1 MKVLFWIGVG
11 WLVYVYVGYPLILAV
26 LARIGRRIHPVIK
39 DDYLPSV
46 SVLVS
51 ARNEEKDIGWKVAET
66 LAWDY
71 PRDRLEVL
79 VASDASDDRTDEIL
93 QGIKDPRLKLVR
105 MEKRSGKGVA
115 LNRLAQLAQGEILFF
130 TDANARIPAHCLRRV
145 ARHFADERVG
155 CVTGDADHLKGQGDS
170 SVAKGTRAYWG
181 YETLVKYLE
190 NQIGSVLV
198 CVGRA
203 FATRRSNFEPL
214 QADLANDLELPMRIA
229 HAGYWI
235 RYEPE
240 ARSVEGATSSPSE
253 EFARQRR
260 IVGQGALAVWR
271 LRSLLKGLR
280 GWQFFSRKAL
290 RWLTL
295 VPLALV
301 LISSLAFTDLSAV
314 NALLLVQ
321 LLFYGLALAG
331 GILVLLGRSGGPVFS
346 VPFYILLIGAAG
358 ITGIFDTCRGQRF
371 NVWEIPTLSRR
382 GGDLTAAADGA
393 QQMGRNPLRSDGRL

>member
-1 MKVLFWIGVG
+1 M
-11 WLVYVYVGYPLILAV
+11 
-26 LARIGRRIHPVIK
+26 
-39 DDYLPSV
+39 
-46 SVLVS
+46 
-51 ARNEEKDIGWKVAET
+51 
-66 LAWDY
+66 
-71 PRDRLEVL
+71 
-79 VASDASDDRTDEIL
+79 
-93 QGIKDPRLKLVR
+93 
-105 MEKRSGKGVA
+105 
-115 LNRLAQLAQGEILFF
+115 
-130 TDANARIPAHCLRRV
+130 
-145 ARHFADERVG
+145 
-155 CVTGDADHLKGQGDS
+155 
-170 SVAKGTRAYWG
+170 
-181 YETLVKYLE
+181 
-190 NQIGSVLV
+190 
-198 CVGRA
+198 
-203 FATRRSNFEPL
+203 
-214 QADLANDLELPMRIA
+214 
-229 HAGYWI
+229 
-235 RYEPE
+235 
-240 ARSVEGATSSPSE
+240 EGATSSPSE